1 MNLCGTQCILGQKV
15 SPKSW
20 MAAISLSP
28 LWEYCYNLVLSCNI
42 RVKGDKIKREYN
54 PVRLPLETW
63 YSLTVPQCATSS
75 KGNWNS
81 CSLYC
86 ACTFQG
92 NAWDLEK
99 IFLHQILQFLVWKR
113 ISWQLFFLDSYSV
126 VLGIRVRQSIRSWN
140 RWCTELLRFI
150 IRVWLVLFA
159 VYGEKHSAYST
170 FKPIQTP

>member
-1 MNLCGTQCILGQKV
+1 MTAYLLFLCVYWPHFGLLISILLNFAYGSEVRRLKLISIFHFFNLHTSIKSFSFFCQTLCIVGQKV
-15 SPKSW
+15 STKSW

-28 LWEYCYNLVLSCNI
+28 LREYCYNLVLSCNI

-81 CSLYC
+81 RSLYC

-113 ISWQLFFLDSYSV
+113 ISWQLFF
-126 VLGIRVRQSIRSWN
+126 
-140 RWCTELLRFI
+140 
-150 IRVWLVLFA
+150 
-159 VYGEKHSAYST
+159 
-170 FKPIQTP
+170 